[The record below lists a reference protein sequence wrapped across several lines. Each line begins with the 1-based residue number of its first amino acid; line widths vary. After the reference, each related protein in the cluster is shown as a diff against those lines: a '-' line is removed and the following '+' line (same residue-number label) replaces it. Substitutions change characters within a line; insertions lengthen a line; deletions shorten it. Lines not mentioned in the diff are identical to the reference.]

1 MKDSTIVLIA
11 AAAGAYLLLA
21 GKGKDGEG
29 GTGGSLDLP
38 LPAIFQTDP
47 GNPVIENS
55 FVPSQYLTD
64 LISQKN
70 ATTKKSTSVAT
81 SVATSQYKYG
91 DQLGSI
97 GNGSTNAF
105 DAIAASIPKNIG
117 QGTKYSTE
125 KKMINLGSWG
135 SSGMS
140 KLMTSTSA
148 PPPPPPQN
156 LSPLQK
162 KMGVVLK

>member
-1 MKDSTIVLIA
+1 MKDSTIILISV
-11 AAAGAYLLLA
+11 AAGAYLFLA

-47 GNPVIENS
+47 GNPAVIENS

-81 SVATSQYKYG
+81 SQYKYG
-91 DQLGSI
+91 DQLGSV
-97 GNGSTNAF
+97 GDGSTNAF

-117 QGTKYSTE
+117 QGTKYSTD
-125 KKMINLGSWG
+125 KKVTNLGSWG
-135 SSGMS
+135 SSAMS
-140 KLMTSTSA
+140 SLIKTIT
-148 PPPPPPQN
+148 PPPPPSPPPQK
-156 LSPLQK
+156 LSELQK

>member
-1 MKDSTIVLIA
+1 MKGSTIVLI

-38 LPAIFQTDP
+38 LPAIFETAP
-47 GNPVIENS
+47 APAVIENS

-64 LISQKN
+64 LIAQKN
-70 ATTKKSTSVAT
+70 STPKKSTHVAT

-97 GNGSTNAF
+97 GDGSTNAF
-105 DAIAASIPKNIG
+105 DAIAATIPKNIG

-125 KKMINLGSWG
+125 KKVTNLGSWG

-148 PPPPPPQN
+148 PPTPPTPPK
-156 LSPLQK
+156 LSELQR